1 MISAWVSR
9 MRWAEMGQTAKQTLQ
24 GHYDTNQKQHRPTQ
38 FEPHWAGNKSQNT
51 TRLEPGWKTSAKF
64 MVCQRH
70 DVHCNCRYPTKGQ
83 NHAES
88 WTTHTSCTKSL
99 SADPWHSDH
108 SRQTCIELTKW
119 PAGSVNADPNSNG
132 DNCIQQCAT
141 GHIAPFVEEHKA
153 KASTCCCFQSRAKL
167 HTHAVCALDCF
178 SLDVL
183 GQIQT
188 GIDDLI
194 WWWWYSNS
202 STSPP
207 EHSQA
212 TVCCSTLDCSKPT
225 KHSMAWRGSTPFLS
239 IRRLNCKATTWT
251 CVIHSWLDAAYC
263 HLLWLIVACEGLL
276 T

>member
-1 MISAWVSR
+1 
-9 MRWAEMGQTAKQTLQ
+9 
-24 GHYDTNQKQHRPTQ
+24 
-38 FEPHWAGNKSQNT
+38 
-51 TRLEPGWKTSAKF
+51 

-132 DNCIQQCAT
+132 DNCIQQCTT
-141 GHIAPFVEEHKA
+141 GHIAPCVEEHKA

-188 GIDDLI
+188 GIDDLMMVI
-194 WWWWYSNS
+194 FKFVHQPSRAQPSNCVLFNLGLLKANETQHGMARQHTIS
-202 STSPP
+202 EHPTAELQSHHLNLC
-207 EHSQA
+207 HSQ
-212 TVCCSTLDCSKPT
+212 L
-225 KHSMAWRGSTPFLS
+225 AW
-239 IRRLNCKATTWT
+239 C
-251 CVIHSWLDAAYC
+251 
-263 HLLWLIVACEGLL
+263 GLL
-276 T
+276 SLTVTYCGLWGLAYVKPSTESHFTESSQPDASKECVSGTHSKNLDVQNPPSKTIKS